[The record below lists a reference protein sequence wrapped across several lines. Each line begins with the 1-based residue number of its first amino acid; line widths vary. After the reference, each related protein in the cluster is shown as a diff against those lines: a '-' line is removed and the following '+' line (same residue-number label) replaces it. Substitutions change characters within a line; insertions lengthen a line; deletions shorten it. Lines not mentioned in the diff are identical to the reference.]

1 MVQNPINVYPD
12 NGITFD
18 KTSSENDTRLSFTF
32 KGDNLKAYC
41 VRFFDYNTGEIPVS
55 DAVVYDYD
63 TELMQYNILAY
74 NNENVT
80 LYNAFNGLNNVGS
93 YIMQFMLVGG
103 LTNTGGV
110 AADRFVLR
118 GELQEDYVSGETS
131 FVVENRINSI
141 YEWDTS
147 SPIKKPVTVIH
158 SGTTFLL
165 NVMELRIGNE
175 SQRILSYNYDTGE
188 IILINRL
195 SNNYDAGTPYQ
206 IYSNYLVTPQYYF
219 NTAIRPQIVAMNAE
233 WDAYGVK
240 FSAVYSQP
248 QYHFLKYY
256 TITMQKKS
264 STNVYYNVAKTG
276 RRYSQKIEYVFTD
289 DYDYKLDVART
300 VADENERFAL
310 TADDVEIGDVIR
322 QNDLASKL
330 DKINN
335 AITNMLS
342 GEGLN
347 SAEVWELLDMD
358 TTGILTPIIDD
369 NGKWIIQPEQLEA
382 LEEQIIRLSREQVQ
396 SDLSDKYYY
405 VADINNLN
413 NENGYSK
420 FYPII
425 GGNDDTRIY
434 RFIINAIGQDGTDIT
449 AYSED
454 FVAPERNE
462 TVRIDRVLSAKAQ
475 KNNNG
480 IVSIILAGDYNSIR
494 VYRIDGKNIDQYG
507 SYPIKTLIGD
517 FWGSGAFD
525 DYTASTHGEYVYM
538 LVPYYGTAVSSEINR
553 AILTDKITTSEYGY
567 TITAIYDSGKDVNG
581 LPFFLIGDTWKF
593 ITDIDDTTVVQ
604 NTDKT
609 LHSGFGK
616 YSSLTS
622 TQTNFMSG
630 TLSAGIGNV
639 SCSSNRYNDTI
650 EMVRAWRKFITQDCQ
665 FILRSQKGDVWVV
678 NVTDNPTTQYQ
689 ENVPQLFTTI
699 EFNWAECC
707 GINEIITGTDE
718 PSRMQER

>member
-32 KGDNLKAYC
+32 KGDSLKAYC
-41 VRFFDYNTGEIPVS
+41 VRFFDYNTSEIPAS

-80 LYNAFNGLNNVGS
+80 LTGAFNGLNNVGS

-110 AADRFVLR
+110 ATDRFVLR
-118 GELQEDYVSGETS
+118 GELQEDYTSGETS
-131 FVVENRINSI
+131 FVVEDKINSI

-147 SPIKKPVTVIH
+147 SPVKKPVTVIH

-188 IILINRL
+188 IILENRL
-195 SNNYDAGTPYQ
+195 SNDYDAGTPYQ

-219 NTAIRPQIVAMNAE
+219 NTAIRPQIVAMTAE

-240 FSAVYSQP
+240 FSAVYNQP

-264 STNVYYNVAKTG
+264 SNNIYHDVAKTG

-289 DYDYKLDVART
+289 DYDYKLDVTKT
-300 VADENERFAL
+300 VANDDERFAL
-310 TADDVEIGDVIR
+310 TTDDVEIGDVLR
-322 QNDLASKL
+322 QGN
-330 DKINN
+330 
-335 AITNMLS
+335 LS
-342 GEGLN
+342 
-347 SAEVWELLDMD
+347 S
-358 TTGILTPIIDD
+358 
-369 NGKWIIQPEQLEA
+369 
-382 LEEQIIRLSREQVQ
+382 
-396 SDLSDKYYY
+396 SDKYYY
-405 VADINNLN
+405 VADINNLD

-425 GGNDDTRIY
+425 GGNDNTRIY
-434 RFIINAIGQDGTDIT
+434 RFVVNAIGQDGTDIT

-462 TVRIDRVLSAKAQ
+462 TVRIDRVLSATVQ
-475 KNNNG
+475 KNNNVVR
-480 IVSIILAGDYNSIR
+480 INLVGDYNIHANSIR

-538 LVPYYGTAVSSEINR
+538 LVPYYAGTTASTEINR

-593 ITDIDDTTVVQ
+593 ITDIADTTVTQ

-630 TLSAGIGNV
+630 TLSAGIGNI
-639 SCSSNRYNDTI
+639 SCPGNTYNDTI
-650 EMVRAWRKFITQDCQ
+650 EMVRAWREFITQDCQ

-707 GINEIITGTDE
+707 DINEIITGTVE